1 MVPTQVEKFRK
12 LQGVVLGRQ
21 VVPGMEILGGGGG
34 GESKSAIWGGGG
46 SSKAKV
52 PFVGRIWI
60 FSGSTHSTHQEALR
74 ILCVEKRE
82 PSSVHVIIFSFI

>member
-21 VVPGMEILGGGGG
+21 VVPGTEILG
-34 GESKSAIWGGGG
+34 GGGG

>member
-1 MVPTQVEKFRK
+1 MVPTQVGKFLK

-21 VVPGMEILGGGGG
+21 VVPGMEIPAAGG
-34 GESKSAIWGGGG
+34 GGGG

-74 ILCVEKRE
+74 ILCVEKGE
-82 PSSVHVIIFSFI
+82 SSSVYVISFSFI

>member
-21 VVPGMEILGGGGG
+21 VVPGMEIL
-34 GESKSAIWGGGG
+34 GGGG